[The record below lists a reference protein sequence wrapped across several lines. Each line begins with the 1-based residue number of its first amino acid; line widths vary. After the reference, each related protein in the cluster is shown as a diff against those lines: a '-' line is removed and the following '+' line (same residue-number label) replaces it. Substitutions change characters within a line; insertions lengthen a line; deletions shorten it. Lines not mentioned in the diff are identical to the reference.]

1 MLIKMTNYADWCKD
15 NTGIFYQ
22 LNKKQPLPFIT
33 EDKPVS
39 SLDIQFLAEN
49 ANKEMFYIDTE
60 TLVSSLII
68 EYYETWKKLAEF
80 YKVIPV
86 GVVSET
92 TTTNT
97 SSYTGKDQVALN
109 NDDNMYN
116 ISGNNSNTTD
126 NTNIQNKNYSA
137 YKNFV
142 LSSNFYDIIKANI
155 RNYIFIN
162 VY

>member
-1 MLIKMTNYADWCKD
+1 MTNYADWCKD

-22 LNKKQPLPFIT
+22 LNQKKPLPFVT

-39 SLDIQFLAEN
+39 TLDIQFLAEN

-68 EYYETWKKLAEF
+68 EYYETWEKLTEF

-92 TTTNT
+92 TTSNT

-109 NDDNMYN
+109 NDDNMYD
-116 ISGNNSNTTD
+116 ISGNNSNSTD
-126 NTNIQNKNYSA
+126 NKNVQNKNYSA
-137 YKNFV
+137 YKNFI

-162 VY
+162 IY

>member
-1 MLIKMTNYADWCKD
+1 MVINMINYSDWCKD

-22 LNKKQPLPFIT
+22 LNKKKPLPFVT
-33 EDKPVS
+33 VDKPVS
-39 SLDIQFLAEN
+39 SLDVQFLAEN
-49 ANKEMFYIDTE
+49 ANKEMFIIDTD
-60 TLVSSLII
+60 TMVDSLII
-68 EYYETWKKLAEF
+68 EYYDTWEKLTEF
-80 YKVIPV
+80 YKIVPV

-97 SSYTGKDQVALN
+97 SNYSGKDQVALN
-109 NDDNMYN
+109 NDENMYD
-116 ISGNNSNTTD
+116 ISGNNSNSTD
-126 NTNIQNKNYSA
+126 NTNVQSKNYSA

>member
-1 MLIKMTNYADWCKD
+1 MIIRMTSYSDWCKD

-22 LNKKQPLPFIT
+22 LNKLQPLPFIT

-39 SLDIQFLAEN
+39 LLDVQFLAEN
-49 ANKEMFYIDTE
+49 ANKEMFIIDTDI
-60 TLVSSLII
+60 LVKSLIAK
-68 EYYETWKKLAEF
+68 YYDTWEKLTEF
-80 YKVIPV
+80 YKIIPV
-86 GVVSET
+86 GVVNET

-109 NDDNMYN
+109 NDDNMYD

-126 NTNIQNKNYSA
+126 NTNVQNKNYLA

-142 LSSNFYDIIKANI
+142 LSSNFYDIIKSNI

-162 VY
+162 IY

>member
-1 MLIKMTNYADWCKD
+1 MINYSDWCKD

-22 LNKKQPLPFIT
+22 LNEKKPLPFVT
-33 EDKPVS
+33 DDKPVS
-39 SLDIQFLAEN
+39 SLDVQFLAEN
-49 ANKEMFYIDTE
+49 GNKGMFIFDTE
-60 TLVSSLII
+60 TLVTSVIN
-68 EYYETWKKLAEF
+68 EYYDTWKKLTDF
-80 YKVIPV
+80 YKIIPV

-92 TTTNT
+92 TTTN
-97 SSYTGKDQVALN
+97 SSNYTGTDQVALN
-109 NDDNMYN
+109 NDENMYN
-116 ISGNNSNTTD
+116 ISGNNSNSTD
-126 NTNIQNKNYSA
+126 NTNVQNKNYSA

>member
-1 MLIKMTNYADWCKD
+1 MTNYSDWCKD
-15 NTGIFYQ
+15 NVGIFYQ
-22 LNKKQPLPFIT
+22 LNKKKPLPFVT
-33 EDKPVS
+33 EDKPVA
-39 SLDIQFLAEN
+39 SLDVQFLAEN
-49 ANKEMFYIDTE
+49 ANKEMFILDTD
-60 TLVSSLII
+60 TMVDSLII
-68 EYYETWKKLAEF
+68 EYYDTWKKLTEF
-80 YKVIPV
+80 YKIVPV

-97 SSYTGKDQVALN
+97 SSYNGKDQVALN
-109 NDDNMYN
+109 NDENMYD
-116 ISGNNSNTTD
+116 ISGNNSNSTD
-126 NTNIQNKNYSA
+126 NTNVQTKNYSA

>member
-1 MLIKMTNYADWCKD
+1 MTNYSDWCKD

-22 LNKKQPLPFIT
+22 LNNKKPLPFIT
-33 EDKPVS
+33 EDKPVT
-39 SLDIQFLAEN
+39 SLDVQFLAEN
-49 ANKEMFYIDTE
+49 ANKELFIVDTD
-60 TLVSSLII
+60 TLVTSLIN
-68 EYYETWKKLAEF
+68 EYYDTWEKLTEF
-80 YKVIPV
+80 YKIIPV
-86 GVVSET
+86 GVTSET

-97 SSYTGKDQVALN
+97 SNYTGKDQVALN
-109 NDDNMYN
+109 NDENMYD
-116 ISGNNSNTTD
+116 ISGNNSNS
-126 NTNIQNKNYSA
+126 TNETNVQNKNYSE

>member
-1 MLIKMTNYADWCKD
+1 MIRYSDWCKD

-22 LNKKQPLPFIT
+22 LNKLQPLPFVT
-33 EDKPVS
+33 EEKSVTL
-39 SLDIQFLAEN
+39 LDVQFLTEN
-49 ANKEMFYIDTE
+49 ANKEMFISDTD
-60 TLVSSLII
+60 TLVKSLVA
-68 EYYETWKKLAEF
+68 EYYDTWKKLTEF
-80 YKVIPV
+80 YKVIPI

-92 TTTNT
+92 TTTNNSNYVGT
-97 SSYTGKDQVALN
+97 DQVALN
-109 NDDNMYN
+109 NDENMYN
-116 ISGNNSNTTD
+116 ISGNNSNSTD
-126 NTNIQNKNYSA
+126 NTNVQNKNYSA

>member
-1 MLIKMTNYADWCKD
+1 MTNYADWCKD

-22 LNKKQPLPFIT
+22 LNKLQPLPFVT
-33 EDKPVS
+33 KDKPVTL
-39 SLDIQFLAEN
+39 LDVEFLVEN
-49 ANKEMFYIDTE
+49 ANKEMSIIDTDS
-60 TLVSSLII
+60 LVKGLIA
-68 EYYETWKKLAEF
+68 EYYETWEKLTEF
-80 YKVIPV
+80 YKIIPV

-92 TTTNT
+92 LTTNT
-97 SSYTGKDQVALN
+97 SSYNGKDQVALN

-116 ISGNNSNTTD
+116 ISGNNSNSTD
-126 NTNIQNKNYSA
+126 NTSVQNKNYLA

-142 LSSNFYDIIKANI
+142 LSYNFYDIIKKNI